1 MMPQSRGR
9 TAVTLIAAMLI
20 VAINTLF
27 SVAFDRYSAWFAWV
41 VLALTVALIVVALR
55 FQQRLT
61 LATTLLLMTVPI
73 IVATVGVIVG
83 V

>member
-20 VAINTLF
+20 VALNTLF
-27 SVAFDRYSAWFAWV
+27 SVAFHRYSAWFAWA

-61 LATTLLLMTVPI
+61 LVTTLALMAVPI
-73 IVATVGVIVG
+73 VVAAVGALVGV
-83 V
+83 